1 MLDNVLRPRPPG
13 FVIIKA
19 QDNVDYVRV
28 VCKKRIQCSVIRTA
42 QRQIVNTAP
51 ISSVLHNFQRGTRH
65 GIYGRFVHFHRVGS
79 GSSFD
84 VKRIYLFTAG
94 NIAAKLDLRT
104 TAQAAALGLSI
115 SIAPDKYAVRM
126 VLEAR
131 LIQDSLLLADRQ
143 HIGVNAAL
151 AKIGSSSV
159 VVLIWLRQPEFLCR
173 FLLGRGW
180 GCFYRLERR
189 TDTALY
195 PIDFPHRFYKRNA
208 FNRYEIVQRGAT
220 GSFRF
225 EVCPRTILCEGQRAV
240 PFVAE
245 LSGSFRFEVVRL
257 TQLHILVQIHLLRL
271 GDFLLCY
278 TGHTLPPYSVFLTVI
293 YILSITI
300 ISLIIISI
308 SSV

>member
-1 MLDNVLRPRPPG
+1 
-13 FVIIKA
+13 
-19 QDNVDYVRV
+19 
-28 VCKKRIQCSVIRTA
+28 
-42 QRQIVNTAP
+42 
-51 ISSVLHNFQRGTRH
+51 
-65 GIYGRFVHFHRVGS
+65 
-79 GSSFD
+79 
-84 VKRIYLFTAG
+84 
-94 NIAAKLDLRT
+94 
-104 TAQAAALGLSI
+104 
-115 SIAPDKYAVRM
+115 M

-143 HIGVNAAL
+143 NIGVNAAL

-180 GCFYRLERR
+180 GRFYRLERR

-195 PIDFPHRFYKRNA
+195 PIDFPHRFYKRNT
-208 FNRYEIVQRGAT
+208 FNRYEIVQRCAA

-225 EVCPRTILCEGQRAV
+225 EVRPRTILCEGQRAV

-245 LSGSFRFEVVRL
+245 LSGSFRFEIVRL
-257 TQLHILVQIHLLRL
+257 AQLHILVQIHLLRL

>member
-1 MLDNVLRPRPPG
+1 
-13 FVIIKA
+13 
-19 QDNVDYVRV
+19 
-28 VCKKRIQCSVIRTA
+28 
-42 QRQIVNTAP
+42 
-51 ISSVLHNFQRGTRH
+51 
-65 GIYGRFVHFHRVGS
+65 
-79 GSSFD
+79 
-84 VKRIYLFTAG
+84 
-94 NIAAKLDLRT
+94 
-104 TAQAAALGLSI
+104 
-115 SIAPDKYAVRM
+115 M

-195 PIDFPHRFYKRNA
+195 PIDFPHCFYKRNA

>member
-1 MLDNVLRPRPPG
+1 MG
-13 FVIIKA
+13 
-19 QDNVDYVRV
+19 YVRV

-42 QRQIVNTAP
+42 QRQIVNAAP

-84 VKRIYLFTAG
+84 VERIYLLATG

-104 TAQAAALGLSI
+104 TAQAATFGFTV
-115 SIAPDKYAVRM
+115 SIASDKYAIRM
-126 VLEAR
+126 ILEAR
-131 LIQDSLLLADRQ
+131 LIQNFLLLTDCQ
-143 HIGVNAAL
+143 NIGVDAAL
-151 AKIGSSSV
+151 AQIGSSCV
-159 VVLIWLRQPEFLCR
+159 VVFVRSRQLEFLRR
-173 FLLGRGW
+173 FLLGRVW
-180 GCFYRLERR
+180 GRFYRLERR

-208 FNRYEIVQRGAT
+208 FNRYEIVQRGAA

-225 EVCPRTILCEGQRAV
+225 EVRPRTILCKGQRTV

-257 TQLHILVQIHLLRL
+257 AQLHILIQIHLLRL

-278 TGHTLPPYSVFLTVI
+278 TGHTLPP
-293 YILSITI
+293 ILFS
-300 ISLIIISI
+300 
-308 SSV
+308 